1 MANMLLLKRR
11 IKTAQNVSK
20 TTKAMQ
26 MIAASKLKKAQ
37 NAALLSKTYVEKLSE
52 LTKGVSSKLEDKGI
66 HPYLTSKS
74 ESKRKLTIVLSPD
87 KGLCGG
93 MISNLVREV
102 IKEDQGN
109 PYYIVLGK
117 KAENALLKLDREILA
132 IFPFGTTLPSF
143 DAVYPIIKLVEDAY
157 LSGKVSEVK
166 IISTEFSSVFTQT
179 PAVKKILPLEFSK
192 EENANKKTEF
202 TQFEPSMEEL
212 LPSLLSHYLEMV
224 LYQSLLENYASE
236 QAARMIAMKNATD
249 NAIEII
255 GELKLEYN
263 KSRQEKITNEI
274 LDIGSGAF
282 MTNYE

>member
-1 MANMLLLKRR
+1 MANMLSLKRR

-66 HPYLTSKS
+66 HPYLFSKS
-74 ESKRKLTIVLSPD
+74 GSKKKLTIILSPD

-93 MISNLVREV
+93 MISNLLREI
-102 IKEDQGN
+102 IKEDQEN
-109 PYYIVLGK
+109 PYYIILGK

-143 DAVYPIIKLVEDAY
+143 DAVYPIIKLVEEAY
-157 LSGKVSEVK
+157 LSGKVSEVR
-166 IISTEFSSVFTQT
+166 IISTEFISVFTQT
-179 PAVKKILPLEFSK
+179 PVVKIILPLEFNE
-192 EENANKKTEF
+192 EENTSKTEF
-202 TQFEPSMEEL
+202 TQFEPSMEGL
-212 LPSLLSHYLEMV
+212 LPSLLNHYLEMV
-224 LYQSLLENYASE
+224 LYQSLLDNYASE

-249 NAIEII
+249 NAIEVI

>member
-1 MANMLLLKRR
+1 MASMLSLKRR
-11 IKTAQNVSK
+11 IRTAQNVSK

-37 NAALLSKTYVEKLSE
+37 NAALLSKAYVEKLSE

-66 HPYLTSKS
+66 HPYLFSKS
-74 ESKRKLTIVLSPD
+74 GSKRKLTIVLSPD

-93 MISNLVREV
+93 MISNLLRE
-102 IKEDQGN
+102 IIREDQEN
-109 PYYIVLGK
+109 PYYIILGK
-117 KAENALLKLDREILA
+117 KAENALLKFDREVLA

-143 DAVYPIIKLVEDAY
+143 DAVYPIIKLVEEAY
-157 LSGKVSEVK
+157 LSGKVSEVR
-166 IISTEFSSVFTQT
+166 IISTEFTSVFTQT
-179 PAVKKILPLEFSK
+179 PVVKIILPLEFNE
-192 EENANKKTEF
+192 EENTSKTKF
-202 TQFEPSMEEL
+202 TQFEPSMEGL
-212 LPSLLSHYLEMV
+212 LPSLLNHYLEMV
-224 LYQSLLENYASE
+224 LYQSLLDNYASE

-249 NAIEII
+249 NAIEVI

>member
-1 MANMLLLKRR
+1 MANMLSLKRR

-26 MIAASKLKKAQ
+26 MIAASKLKRAQ
-37 NAALLSKTYVEKLSE
+37 NAALLSKTYVEKLSN
-52 LTKGVSSKLEDKGI
+52 LTQDVSSRIDDKNV
-66 HPYLTSKS
+66 HPYLKTQS

-93 MISNLVREV
+93 MISNLIRET

-109 PYYIVLGK
+109 PYYIIIGK

-143 DAVYPIIKLVEDAY
+143 DTVYPIIKLVEDTF
-157 LSGKVSEVK
+157 LSGKVAEVK
-166 IISTEFSSVFTQT
+166 IISTEFTSVFTQT
-179 PAVKKILPLEFSK
+179 PTIKSILPLEFNEEEKK
-192 EENANKKTEF
+192 ESRF
-202 TQFEPSMEEL
+202 TLFEPNIEVL
-212 LPSLLSHYLEMV
+212 LPSLLNHYLEMV
-224 LYQSLLENYASE
+224 LYQGLLENYASE

-255 GELKLEYN
+255 YELKLEYN

-274 LDIGSGAF
+274 LDIGSAAF